1 MKQKK
6 EPWIGRLIWI
16 IPSSLRNVI
25 RYIPILR
32 NIQRFILKN
41 ISPKAEFMHQ
51 IDWGPAKGLNLL
63 ISLPHD
69 KEMWKGTYEE
79 GFCWRLGKA
88 IQNGDICYDIGAFR
102 GYTAGVMALA
112 GADQVLSFEPMP
124 KNQQKILQLIENNP
138 KLPIQLVKKAVSC
151 SVEEHLLQINQ
162 DESMNQLVQGKQ
174 ETDKACLSVETT
186 TVDLTAE
193 KTGLWPDIL
202 KIDVEGWEELV
213 LRGAQAALK
222 KSVRAVFLEIHN
234 RQAEERC
241 LALLE
246 AAGFACPWRDK
257 EWGKYANQ
265 TMFQKRVR

>member
-1 MKQKK
+1 MKQTK
-6 EPWIGRLIWI
+6 EPWIGKLIWI
-16 IPSSLRNVI
+16 IPPSLRKII
-25 RYIPILR
+25 RYIPVLR
-32 NIQRFILKN
+32 GIQRSMLKKF
-41 ISPKAEFMHQ
+41 SPKAAFMHQ
-51 IDWGPAKGLNLL
+51 IDWGPAKGLKLL

-79 GFCWRLGKA
+79 GFCWRLGKV
-88 IQNGDICYDIGAFR
+88 IQNGDICYDIGAFH

-112 GADQVLSFEPMP
+112 GADRVLCFEPMP
-124 KNQQKILQLIENNP
+124 KNQQTILRLIENNP
-138 KLPIQLVKKAVSC
+138 KLSIQLIKKAVSC
-151 SVEEHLLQINQ
+151 SAGGQLLQINQ

-174 ETDKACLSVETT
+174 ETDKTSLSVETT

-193 KTGLWPDIL
+193 QTGLWPHIL
-202 KIDVEGWEELV
+202 KIDVEGWEEFV

-241 LALLE
+241 LAVLE
-246 AAGFACPWRDK
+246 AAGFACSWRDK
-257 EWGKYANQ
+257 DWGKYANQ

>member
-1 MKQKK
+1 M
-6 EPWIGRLIWI
+6 
-16 IPSSLRNVI
+16 
-25 RYIPILR
+25 
-32 NIQRFILKN
+32 LKN
-41 ISPKAEFMHQ
+41 FSPKAAFMHQ

-79 GFCWRLGKA
+79 GFCCRLGKV

-112 GADQVLSFEPMP
+112 GADRVLSFEPMP
-124 KNQQKILQLIENNP
+124 KNQQTIVQMIENNP
-138 KLPIQLVKKAVSC
+138 KLPIQLIKKAVSC
-151 SVEEHLLQINQ
+151 SAEEQLLQINQ
-162 DESMNQLVQGKQ
+162 DESMNVLVQGKQ
-174 ETDKACLSVETT
+174 ETDKTCLSVETT

-193 KTGLWPDIL
+193 QTGLWPHIL

-234 RQAEERC
+234 RQAEECC
-241 LALLE
+241 LAVLE
-246 AAGFACPWRDK
+246 AAGFACLWRDK

-265 TMFQKRVR
+265 TMFQKKCP